1 MPKKILVVEDEPGI
15 RLSLSDELESA
26 GYRVFTAENGEKALA
41 IAGRE
46 KPDLIILDLML
57 PVLDGTEVCK
67 KLRMRGDRTPI
78 IMLTV
83 KDKEIDKVLGLELG
97 ADDYMTKPFSL
108 RELMARVKAVFRRTE
123 ERPSDPE
130 CLQLRRD
137 RPGLQ
142 EVRGLQ
148 EGEEARVDPPGVPH
162 AEASCREKGR
172 GPDAGRFPG
181 RRLGRRQRL
190 RVVPDGRQ
198 PYRQYPQEDRGRPV
212 EAPAHPQHQGRGIQV
227 RGMKGRP
234 RGNFTMS

>member
-41 IAGRE
+41 AAGRE

-108 RELMARVKAVFRRTE
+108 RELVARVKAIFRRTE
-123 ERPSDPE
+123 ERSSDPDIISFGGIDLDFKKFE
-130 CLQLRRD
+130 ACKKGHKLDLTPLEFHMLKLFVKRR
-137 RPGLQ
+137 G
-142 EVRGLQ
+142 EVLTRDDFLDGIW
-148 EGEEARVDPPGVPH
+148 GEDNVAVSFRTVDSH
-162 AEASCREKGR
+162 IANIRKKI
-172 GPDAGRFPG
+172 
-181 RRLGRRQRL
+181 
-190 RVVPDGRQ
+190 
-198 PYRQYPQEDRGRPV
+198 EDDPS
-212 EAPAHPQHQGRGIQV
+212 
-227 RGMKGRP
+227 RP
-234 RGNFTMS
+234 RHILSIRGVGYKFVE